1 MYRLRHFNTSVNLT
15 QAKLVFI
22 LLVINLNITC
32 IYRFYSRP
40 DRDITK
46 QVCSETKDSNET
58 EELDERIYEE
68 LETVHAKEDVIEH
81 MYM

>member
-1 MYRLRHFNTSVNLT
+1 M
-15 QAKLVFI
+15 
-22 LLVINLNITC
+22 
-32 IYRFYSRP
+32 YRFYSRS

-68 LETVHAKEDVIEH
+68 LETVHAKEDAIEH